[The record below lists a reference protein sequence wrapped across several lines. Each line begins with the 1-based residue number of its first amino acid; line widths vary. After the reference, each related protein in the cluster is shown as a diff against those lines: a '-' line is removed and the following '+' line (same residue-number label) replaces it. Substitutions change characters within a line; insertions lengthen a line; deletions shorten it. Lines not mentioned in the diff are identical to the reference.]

1 MATSEA
7 NNLDHHYDSKYKR
20 QCSTCLE
27 FHLAEEKG
35 KSITEASRDYEHPFA
50 PIRSVLETLPKPKSK
65 SKSKGGKRRR
75 TFRRTKTRT
84 RTRRTRRSH

>member
-7 NNLDHHYDSKYKR
+7 NNIDHHYDSKYKR
-20 QCSTCLE
+20 QCSTCRE
-27 FHLAEEKG
+27 FHLAEENG
-35 KSITEASRDYEHPFA
+35 KSITEASRDYHHPFA
-50 PIRSVLETLPKPKSK
+50 KIRSSLPKHK

-75 TFRRTKTRT
+75 TFRRTR

>member
-20 QCSTCLE
+20 HCSTCRE
-27 FHLAEEKG
+27 FNLAEENG
-35 KSITEASRDYEHPFA
+35 KSITEASRDYHHPFA
-50 PIRSVLETLPKPKSK
+50 KIRSSLPKPK

-75 TFRRTKTRT
+75 TFRRTKTKTR
-84 RTRRTRRSH
+84 RTRRTRMH

>member
-35 KSITEASRDYEHPFA
+35 KSITEASRGYEHPFA

-65 SKSKGGKRRR
+65 SNGGKRRR
-75 TFRRTKTRT
+75 TFRRTKRT
-84 RTRRTRRSH
+84 KKTRRYHR

>member
-1 MATSEA
+1 MPTSEA

-65 SKSKGGKRRR
+65 SKGGKRRR
-75 TFRRTKTRT
+75 TFRRTKKIRRRT
-84 RTRRTRRSH
+84 RTRRTRRH